1 MTYHSGRH
9 FLQLPGPTNT
19 PDRVLRAMSKATID
33 HRGPAFKE
41 LTARLL
47 TGIRWL
53 CGTEH
58 TVLIYPASGSGAWEA
73 AIVNTLSPGDKV
85 LAFSQGF
92 FAETWAQV
100 AGRFGLDVRLEPW
113 DPRRGLTQEA
123 ILDALHADAGYEI
136 KAVFVVHN
144 ETSTGVTTDVEKIG
158 RAVRGS
164 SHPALL
170 FVDAVS
176 SLAVTALRHD
186 EWGLD
191 VTVSGSQKGMMLPPG
206 LAVLAVSPHAME
218 AHERARLPRSYW
230 DWDDQLDF
238 NARGVFPYT
247 PATNLLFGL
256 DEALVMLHE
265 EGLDNVFARHARF
278 AGATRA
284 AVGAW
289 GLEVFALDPSESSHA
304 ATAVLVPDG
313 HDADQLRMT
322 ILERFDMSLG
332 TGLGD
337 YKGKVF
343 RIGHLGDF
351 NVLSLMGT
359 LAGVEM
365 GLNLADISYRPGGVA
380 AAMDFITTDSGIV
393 S

>member
-47 TGIRWL
+47 GGMQWL
-53 CGTEH
+53 FRTEH
-58 TVLIYPASGSGAWEA
+58 TVLIHPASGSGAWEA
-73 AIVNTLSPGDKV
+73 AIVNTLSPGDQV
-85 LAFSQGF
+85 LVFRQGF
-92 FAETWAQV
+92 FAETWAKV
-100 AGRFGLDVRLEPW
+100 ASRFGLDVRLEPW
-113 DPRRGLTQEA
+113 DSRRGLTQEA
-123 ILDALHADAGYEI
+123 ILDALYADIGYEI
-136 KAVFVVHN
+136 KAILVVHN
-144 ETSTGVTTDVEKIG
+144 ETSTGVTTDIETIG
-158 RAVRGS
+158 RAVRAS
-164 SHPALL
+164 AHPALL

-176 SLAVTALRHD
+176 SLAITDLRHD

-206 LAVLAVSPHAME
+206 LSVLAVSPRAME
-218 AHERARLPRSYW
+218 AHAGARLPRSYW
-230 DWDDQLDF
+230 DWDDQLEF
-238 NARGVFPYT
+238 NARGIFPYT

-256 DEALVMLHE
+256 EEALAMLSE
-265 EGLDNVFARHARF
+265 EGLEKVFARHARF
-278 AGATRA
+278 AGATQA
-284 AVGAW
+284 AVSAW
-289 GLEVFALDPSESSHA
+289 GLEVLALDPSESSHA

-313 HDADQLRMT
+313 HDADQLRAT
-322 ILERFDMSLG
+322 ILEHFDMSLG

-351 NVLSLMGT
+351 NALSLMGT

-365 GLNLADISYRPGGVA
+365 GLNLAEIPYRPGGVV
-380 AAMDFITTDSGIV
+380 AAMDFITTDSGAV

>member
-1 MTYHSGRH
+1 MA
-9 FLQLPGPTNT
+9 P
-19 PDRVLRAMSKATID
+19 V
-33 HRGPAFKE
+33 FKE

-47 TGIRWL
+47 AGMRWL
-53 CGTEH
+53 FRTEH
-58 TVLIYPASGSGAWEA
+58 TVLIHPASGSGAWEA
-73 AIVNTLSPGDKV
+73 ALVNTLSPGDKV
-85 LAFSQGF
+85 LAFRQGF
-92 FAETWAQV
+92 FAEAWAKV
-100 AGRFGLDVRLEPW
+100 AERFGLDVRLEPW
-113 DPRRGLTQEA
+113 DSRRGLTQDA
-123 ILDALHADAGYEI
+123 ILDALHADVGHEI
-136 KAVFVVHN
+136 KAILVVHN

-158 RAVRGS
+158 RAVRES
-164 SHPALL
+164 AHPALL

-176 SLAVTALRHD
+176 SLAVTDVRHD

-206 LAVLAVSPHAME
+206 LCMLAVSPRAME
-218 AHERARLPRSYW
+218 AHARARLPRSYW

-256 DEALVMLHE
+256 EEALVMLRE
-265 EGLDNVFARHARF
+265 EGLDDVFVRHAGF

-284 AVGAW
+284 AVSAW

-313 HDADQLRMT
+313 YDAEELRAM

-337 YKGKVF
+337 SKGKVF

-351 NVLSLMGT
+351 NTLSLLGT

-365 GLNLADISYRPGGVA
+365 GLNLSAIPYRPGGVA
-380 AAMDFITTDSGIV
+380 AAMDFITTDSGAV

>member
-1 MTYHSGRH
+1 MDS
-9 FLQLPGPTNT
+9 
-19 PDRVLRAMSKATID
+19 
-33 HRGPAFKE
+33 
-41 LTARLL
+41 
-47 TGIRWL
+47 
-53 CGTEH
+53 
-58 TVLIYPASGSGAWEA
+58 
-73 AIVNTLSPGDKV
+73 
-85 LAFSQGF
+85 
-92 FAETWAQV
+92 
-100 AGRFGLDVRLEPW
+100 
-113 DPRRGLTQEA
+113 RRGLTEEA
-123 ILDALHADAGYEI
+123 ILDALYADIGYQI
-136 KAVFVVHN
+136 KAILVVHN

-158 RAVRGS
+158 RAVRAS
-164 SHPALL
+164 AHPALL

-176 SLAVTALRHD
+176 SLALTDLRHD

-191 VTVSGSQKGMMLPPG
+191 VTVSGSQKGLMLPPG
-206 LAVLAVSPHAME
+206 LSVLAVSPRAME

-230 DWDDQLDF
+230 DWDDQLEF

-256 DEALVMLHE
+256 EEALAMLSE
-265 EGLDNVFARHARF
+265 EGLDNVFSRHTRF

-284 AVGAW
+284 AVSAW
-289 GLEVFALDPSESSHA
+289 GLEVFAVDPSESSHA

-313 HDADQLRMT
+313 HDADQLRAT

-351 NVLSLMGT
+351 NTPSLMGT

-365 GLNLADISYRPGGVA
+365 GLNLAAIPYRPGGVV
-380 AAMDFITTDSGIV
+380 AAMDFITTDSGVIT
-393 S
+393 